1 MNSERM
7 RRQNGQGSSAGY
19 TQLRDYESHQMME
32 QENDRLANELTSKV
46 SALKH
51 LTIDIGNEVRN
62 QNRLLGDMDD
72 EFDSSGGLLQSTMGR
87 LTKMSKA
94 GHHKLMWYLILF
106 ALFVFFVCYLSIK
119 WF

>member
-1 MNSERM
+1 MNM
-7 RRQNGQGSSAGY
+7 RRNGQNSTAY

-32 QENDRLANELTSKV
+32 QENDRMADELSTKV
-46 SALKH
+46 RALKS
-51 LTIDIGNEVRN
+51 LSIDIGNEVRT

-72 EFDSSGGLLQSTMGR
+72 EFDSSGGLLQSTMAR
-87 LTKMSKA
+87 LTNISKA

-106 ALFVFFVCYLSIK
+106 ALVVFFVCYIAIR